1 MKYQLLR
8 AFLKSLPSPIK
19 VYIALNYS
27 DVLVEFVLSVSWLAL
42 QKTTVR
48 GNILGNK
55 QKPQFRL
62 LAAQLSGNKVT
73 YLIIKRRSGKQE
85 KSRVS
90 YVILSNYHIYCF
102 KLIPIV
108 GSIIDLIQSRT
119 VKRNAEIWISLVL
132 CSNI

>member
-55 QKPQFRL
+55 QKPSFCL
-62 LAAQLSGNKVT
+62 LAAQLSRNKVT
-73 YLIIKRRSGKQE
+73 LLKHKKEVKLTGKG
-85 KSRVS
+85 KSFI
-90 YVILSNYHIYCF
+90 ILSNYHIYCF